1 MKHFYC
7 YHNCSTCKKAQ
18 QWLDTHHITYT
29 ATDLVATPP
38 TAAQFLSWFE
48 QFDHPLKYYFNTSGQ
63 HYRQQNL
70 KAIVPT
76 LTPQQAAE
84 LLSSD
89 GMLIKRPLMVDEHQL
104 TCGFKVAEYT
114 DKWSE

>member
-7 YHNCSTCKKAQ
+7 YHNCSTCKQAQ
-18 QWLDTHHITYT
+18 RWLDEHQVAYT

-38 TAAQFLSWFE
+38 SAEQFLAWFD

-70 KAIVPT
+70 KAVVPT
-76 LTPQQAAE
+76 LTKQQAAE
-84 LLSSD
+84 LLSRD

-114 DKWSE
+114 AKWSN